1 MKFRRIP
8 SLIPRLS
15 PRGEPGNEAR
25 DSPAS
30 SLAKISH
37 CTRTD
42 PLMSKCVGK
51 GTSIL
56 AVMVTELSLPQS
68 EEEETGV
75 TSPDNLWI
83 SKPLNRRKWY
93 LQPLIREPE
102 EEGTSMDPPERKEE
116 VSPEK
121 EESVCLPSPQPV
133 NRYIPAAVTFTAS
146 IIFHFSLSLPLSLSP
161 FSFLPFF
168 PPPFLPL
175 PSLPPSFP
183 PSAHLYT

>member
-1 MKFRRIP
+1 
-8 SLIPRLS
+8 
-15 PRGEPGNEAR
+15 
-25 DSPAS
+25 
-30 SLAKISH
+30 
-37 CTRTD
+37 
-42 PLMSKCVGK
+42 MSKRVGK
-51 GTSIL
+51 GTGIL
-56 AVMVTELSLPQS
+56 AVVVTELSLPQS

-146 IIFHFSLSLPLSLSP
+146 IIFHFTLSLPLSLSP

-175 PSLPPSFP
+175 PSLSPSLPPP
-183 PSAHLYT
+183 LLPSLSSPLHLSG